1 MLAVPLA
8 PQAVA
13 KTAAATT
20 ASQPEIASGS
30 AMIVDLNTNKVIYS
44 NHPDLV
50 RPIASISKLMTA
62 MVVLDARLPLDEKQS
77 GYQPDAGDERG
88 LFARTTE

>member
-1 MLAVPLA
+1 MLIMPKFRVSLFSLALMLAVPLA

-30 AMIVDLNTNKVIYS
+30 AMIVDLNTNKVIFRL
-44 NHPDLV
+44 PDLAEEL
-50 RPIASISKLMTA
+50 RCG
-62 MVVLDARLPLDEKQS
+62 RLK
-77 GYQPDAGDERG
+77 
-88 LFARTTE
+88 

>member
-1 MLAVPLA
+1 MPKFRVSLFSLALMLAVPLA

-30 AMIVDLNTNKVIYS
+30 AMIVDLNTNKVI
-44 NHPDLV
+44 
-50 RPIASISKLMTA
+50 
-62 MVVLDARLPLDEKQS
+62 
-77 GYQPDAGDERG
+77 
-88 LFARTTE
+88 

>member
-1 MLAVPLA
+1 MLAVPFA

-30 AMIVDLNTNKVIYS
+30 AMIADLNTQQS
-44 NHPDLV
+44 DHLNHPDLV
-50 RPIASISKLMTA
+50 RPISCPFKAN
-62 MVVLDARLPLDEKQS
+62 
-77 GYQPDAGDERG
+77 
-88 LFARTTE
+88 